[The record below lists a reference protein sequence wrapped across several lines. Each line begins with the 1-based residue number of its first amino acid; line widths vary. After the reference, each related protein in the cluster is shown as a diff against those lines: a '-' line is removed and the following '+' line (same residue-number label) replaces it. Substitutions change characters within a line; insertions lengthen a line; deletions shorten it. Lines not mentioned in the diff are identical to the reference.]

1 MLTIMATND
10 FSQFH
15 ELAKEFKGEMSLVKI
30 CEMEGVDYRSYI
42 SWRSRNGLCERR
54 GHRSPKPPASSM
66 VEMEVERIKVR
77 HQTCTGPSPKALRVG
92 IEFENGLKFV
102 REGMDIDTLIDF
114 LTKLRPALCLG

>member
-1 MLTIMATND
+1 MTTID

-15 ELAKEFKGEMSLVKI
+15 ELAEEFRGEMSLVKI

-54 GHRSPKPPASSM
+54 RHQSPVPPSGSM
-66 VEMEVERIKVR
+66 VEMEVERVKVR
-77 HQTCTGPSPKALRVG
+77 HQASPGPSPKALRVG

-102 REGMDIDTLIDF
+102 RDGMDIDTLIDF

>member
-1 MLTIMATND
+1 MATID
-10 FSQFH
+10 FSRFH
-15 ELAKEFKGEMSLVKI
+15 ELAEEFKGEMSLVKI

-54 GHRSPKPPASSM
+54 RSQSPVAPAESM

-77 HQTCTGPSPKALRVG
+77 HQTSPGSSPKALRVG

-102 REGMDIDTLIDF
+102 REGMDLDVLIDF
-114 LTKLRPALCLG
+114 LTKLRPALCLD